1 MPAPLIGVGIKLL
14 LDTLGPVL
22 VQRVKRAV
30 QEANGHFS
38 SDWRRARY
46 VRRELRLGLREET
59 RLLKVPRSVQR
70 WLVELMVLNSKAE
83 AGDPLAGIRLA
94 ATPR

>member
-1 MPAPLIGVGIKLL
+1 MAAPLIGLGIKLL

-22 VQRVKRAV
+22 IQRVKRAV
-30 QEANGHFS
+30 QEANGQFS

-46 VRRELRLGLREET
+46 VRRELRRGLREES

-70 WLVELMVLNSKAE
+70 FLVELLVLNTKAE
-83 AGDPLAGIRLA
+83 AGDPLAGIKLA
-94 ATPR
+94 VTPR